1 MQWTEIDRWT
11 QQSTAPA
18 PATGAEPGELKSA
31 VISASWISRIS
42 EALRRRR
49 PSALPQAVVTHVTQA
64 IGGSDLHL
72 ARALHALDPA
82 VMLACGRPRRRRKTK
97 TQSRR

>member
-18 PATGAEPGELKSA
+18 LGAEPRELKPA
-31 VISASWISRIS
+31 VISATWINRIG
-42 EALRRRR
+42 EAFRRRG

-82 VMLACGRPRRRRKTK
+82 VMLACGRRPRKTK
-97 TQSRR
+97 T